1 MYQELVIVYLKRLK
15 NILQSNILLL
25 ILVIIALIVS
35 IYKFTNKNKLSKY
48 HNEKYIIG
56 YINDIKIDGNKLKL
70 EIIEKERIIGIYYI
84 KDEKEKKLVSNN
96 YHYGDYVELTGTLS
110 VPSKNT
116 NFNLFNYQNYLL
128 SKKIYYVFN
137 INSIIKIKN
146 NKNIIYSLKNIIVN
160 RINKIDYNGYL
171 LDFILGD
178 NSDIDSD
185 ITNNYRILGISHLL
199 AISGMHI
206 TLLATIIFKIL
217 NKIIKKESLINIIIS
232 LFLIIYI
239 IITNYSASIIRASLI
254 YILLIINKK
263 YELGIKTIRYL
274 IIMFLF
280 MIIFNSFYIYDIGFL
295 FSFIISFYLILFS
308 KVINNYHNYFTK
320 IFITSLISF
329 LVSIPILISNFYSIN
344 LLSPFINVI
353 MVPFVSIIIYP
364 LSLIVFIFPMFRVVF
379 IFMINI
385 LEFLTKILSNI
396 KIGIIVL
403 PKVSVVVII
412 IYYLII
418 TIILINLY
426 SKKYYKILYLVVILI
441 IHSNINKLYPY
452 SVITA
457 LDVGQGDSIFI
468 QLPFNKRNILIDTG
482 GLVSFNNEEWKKAKS
497 NNSIA
502 INITIP
508 YLKSISVKE
517 LDYLI
522 LTHGDYDHMGEAI
535 NLVNNFKVEK
545 VIFNCGEFN
554 DLEKELIKILNKKK
568 IPYYSCIKELN
579 IDNNKLYFLQTKEY
593 DNENDNSNV
602 IYTELDGYKFMF
614 MGDASTTTE
623 KEILNKYN
631 LSDIDVLKVGHHG
644 SRTSSSESFINEVN
658 PKYSIIS
665 VGKNNRY
672 GHPNKEVLNVLEDSK
687 IYRTDQDGSIMFKIK
702 NNKLRIETCTP

>member
-1 MYQELVIVYLKRLK
+1 MKRLK
-15 NILQSNILLL
+15 NILQSNLFLLFL
-25 ILVIIALIVS
+25 FFIALIVS
-35 IYKFTNKNKLSKY
+35 IYKFNHKDKLSKY
-48 HNEKYIIG
+48 SNEEIIIG
-56 YINDIKIDGNKLKL
+56 YISDINIDGNKLKL
-70 EIIEKERIIGIYYI
+70 EVKAKEKIIGIYFI
-84 KDEKEKKLVSNN
+84 KNKKEKELISKN
-96 YHYGDYVELTGTLS
+96 YHYGDYVRLKGILS

-128 SKKIYYVFN
+128 SKKIYYIFN
-137 INSIIKIKN
+137 INSIVKLKN

-160 RINKIDYNGYL
+160 RIRKIDYNGYL
-171 LDFILGD
+171 LDFIIGN
-178 NSDIDSD
+178 NSNIDSD

-364 LSLIVFIFPMFRVVF
+364 LSLIVFIFPIFRVVF

-385 LEFLTKILSNI
+385 LEFFTMILSNI
-396 KIGIIVL
+396 TIGIIIL
-403 PKVSVVVII
+403 PKVPIIVII

-497 NNSIA
+497 NNSIT

-508 YLKSISVKE
+508 YLKSIGVKE

-522 LTHGDYDHMGEAI
+522 LTHGDFDHMGEAI

-554 DLEKELIKILNKKK
+554 ELEQTLIKVLDKKK

-602 IYTELDGYKFMF
+602 IYTENNGYKFMF
-614 MGDASTTTE
+614 MGDAGIGKE
-623 KEILNKYN
+623 KDILDKYN
-631 LSDIDVLKVGHHG
+631 ISNIDVLKVGHHG
-644 SRTSSSESFINEVN
+644 SKTSSNETFINEIN

-672 GHPNKEVLNVLEDSK
+672 GHPNREVLNTLENSK
-687 IYRTDQDGSIMFKIK
+687 IYRTDLDGSVIFKIK
-702 NNKLRIETCTP
+702 NNKLKIETCSP